1 MKTGEGEK
9 VRTFRQFAPSGCRGQ
24 QLLSPMRCHYRWLPE
39 LGSELFLGIG
49 KRLYLTQR
57 TASGPRP
64 FFSSQTRKA
73 ASSSLLVR

>member
-1 MKTGEGEK
+1 
-9 VRTFRQFAPSGCRGQ
+9 
-24 QLLSPMRCHYRWLPE
+24 MRCYYRWLPE
-39 LGSELFLGIG
+39 LGSELFLGIE